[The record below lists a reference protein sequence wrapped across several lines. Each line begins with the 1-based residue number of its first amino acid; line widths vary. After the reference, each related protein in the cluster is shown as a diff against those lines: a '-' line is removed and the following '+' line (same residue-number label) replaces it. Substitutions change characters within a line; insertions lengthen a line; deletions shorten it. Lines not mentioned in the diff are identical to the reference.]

1 MKQFGKKLDVLLGI
15 GLAVVVIVLTILGSF
30 CDFMLAI
37 ANIKGFVWIKIDC
50 VVQQLKKNAIEFRGL
65 GSLEDPSLERYWDI
79 VHIPRV
85 KQIKGQN
92 EINLSSLFNGS
103 SFDETDLVGGMLS
116 ITQSALGP
124 YLSTAFGWV

>member
-1 MKQFGKKLDVLLGI
+1 MNSNRLR
-15 GLAVVVIVLTILGSF
+15 GSTTE
-30 CDFMLAI
+30 
-37 ANIKGFVWIKIDC
+37 
-50 VVQQLKKNAIEFRGL
+50 KNAMESRGL
-65 GSLEDPSLERYWDI
+65 GSLEGPSLERYWDI
-79 VHIPRV
+79 IHIPRV

-103 SFDETDLVGGMLS
+103 SFDETDLVGGILS